1 MTKTLNKYNN
11 IPDTDTIHRER
22 ISITKA
28 LGIILMVLGHT
39 RFSTYGINFIYLFHM
54 PLFFYLSGICF
65 KDKYLNNTNIYIQRK
80 ISNIYLP
87 FVKWTL
93 IFIILHN
100 FFFQYNI
107 INQ

>member
-39 RFSTYGINFIYLFHM
+39 RFSTYGINFI
-54 PLFFYLSGICF
+54 
-65 KDKYLNNTNIYIQRK
+65 
-80 ISNIYLP
+80 
-87 FVKWTL
+87 
-93 IFIILHN
+93 
-100 FFFQYNI
+100 
-107 INQ
+107 